1 MNNKDVI
8 AALTSN
14 IDDHLV
20 RYNALLDAAVAS
32 GDERAIQALY
42 ETFPVSALNSQ
53 MEESVVVNYDELVA
67 VVDQAIENFEAVAKQ
82 KPLTAFDLLQSYLVD
97 SVDALKTPDDFGD
110 LLVTPADISAMVS
123 EARIIKHGKITIV
136 DENAA
141 EDYYND
147 PSWRLVRHVRLLQ
160 DDLRTAATHGVE
172 LGDVSNYVKTN
183 YGDFIDTTRER
194 LFSGDKVEW
203 ANVVCLER
211 AGFDV
216 IFNKQANQL
225 NIRTSHGVLVV

>member
-32 GDERAIQALY
+32 GDECAIQALY
-42 ETFPVSALNSQ
+42 ETFPVSALDGQ
-53 MEESVVVNYDELVA
+53 MEESVVVNYGELVA

-82 KPLTAFDLLQSYLVD
+82 KPTTAFDLLQAFLAD
-97 SVDALKTPDDFGD
+97 SGEALTSPCNLGD
-110 LLVTPADISAMVS
+110 LIATARDVCGMVS

-183 YGDFIDTTRER
+183 YGDFIDATRKR
-194 LFSGDKVEW
+194 LFSGDEVEW

-216 IFNKQANQL
+216 VFNKQANQL